1 MAVAYLTHPIFA
13 FAHLEDFELLTTG
26 ALSHLPLDFI
36 VNPLGVSERTPLL
49 PIGSQGS
56 HELSPVNHTI
66 SVVKFVSH
74 GIHFKLRRWEL
85 GLQDSIDEFVS
96 WTVAI
101 TVVIQLAEEVLDA
114 RLFVV
119 VVLEVT
125 LSPVLP
131 VEVLDLFKLLKV
143 VKLVLQP
150 PVALP
155 CHHPDMP
162 PFVPKGLGP
171 RVLDAPFT
179 LAHAGPAGEE
189 ECQRGR
195 GPGKTMEGLTS
206 VIACDAHLPFLL
218 SAGNRG
224 PPRRSGVARSPGLAR
239 LKKKCWNE
247 SRGWGLVT

>member
-1 MAVAYLTHPIFA
+1 MYLESHPTHPVFA
-13 FAHLEDFELLTTG
+13 FSDLENFELLTTG

-74 GIHFKLRRWEL
+74 SIHFKLRRWEL

-96 WTVAI
+96 RTVTI
-101 TVVIQLAEEVLDA
+101 TVVVQLAEEVLDT

-119 VVLEVT
+119 VVFEVT
-125 LSPVLP
+125 LSPILP
-131 VEVLDLFKLLKV
+131 VEVLDLFKLLQV

-162 PFVPKGLGP
+162 PFVPKGLGSW
-171 RVLDAPFT
+171 VLDAPFT

-195 GPGKTMEGLTS
+195 GPAKTMEGLTS
-206 VIACDAHLPFLL
+206 VIAAMLTCPSCCQLGSAVLL
-218 SAGNRG
+218 AGRVWHDHQG
-224 PPRRSGVARSPGLAR
+224 SHG
-239 LKKKCWNE
+239 
-247 SRGWGLVT
+247 

>member
-1 MAVAYLTHPIFA
+1 MELIERAPTSADTNHHSRPQNPHKPKLLRVSKPVFA
-13 FAHLEDFELLTTG
+13 FSDLENFELLTTG

-56 HELSPVNHTI
+56 HELSPVNHTV
-66 SVVKFVSH
+66 SVVKFVSDS
-74 GIHFKLRRWEL
+74 IHFKLRRWEL

-96 WTVAI
+96 RTVTI
-101 TVVIQLAEEVLDA
+101 TVVVQLAEEVLDT

-119 VVLEVT
+119 VVFEVT
-125 LSPVLP
+125 LSPILP

-162 PFVPKGLGP
+162 PFVPKGLGS
-171 RVLDAPFT
+171 RVLDAPFS
-179 LAHAGPAGEE
+179 LAHAGTASLPAVSWEAWS
-189 ECQRGR
+189 
-195 GPGKTMEGLTS
+195 TS
-206 VIACDAHLPFLL
+206 SVGC
-218 SAGNRG
+218 ST
-224 PPRRSGVARSPGLAR
+224 VARARTAYGAPG
-239 LKKKCWNE
+239 
-247 SRGWGLVT
+247 